1 MIALTVPV
9 MITFGVFLIAMVMVG
24 VVTHEETTTFDDFTV
39 GSRRLTA
46 PVAALSAGAADMSG
60 WLFLGLPGAVYMAG
74 IGATWIAAG
83 LIVGTYLNWRFVAP
97 RLRIFTERVGAVT
110 LPSYLEE
117 RFEDGS
123 RVIRL
128 LSAVVTVVF
137 FTVYVASGLVA
148 CGLLADEIFGAGFEL
163 GLTVFAVVIVIY
175 TILGGFRALSVS
187 HSIQGTL
194 MFLTAIALPAIAL
207 WQLGGFGALHDRL
220 TAATP
225 ALLDPLAEASF
236 ADKKWTSGHSLG
248 VVATISLLSWGLGYF
263 GQPHILTRFM
273 SIRSTRD
280 IPLARRLGVMWVIV
294 VLTGASLVGLA
305 GIVALDKPL
314 DNPETVFIA
323 LSTQLTSPWLAGV
336 LLVAVLAAIKS
347 TVDSQ
352 LLVSATSLTEDLYRA
367 FFRRRAQISDTM
379 LLLIGRLSVVA
390 VALVAYVIALS
401 GGAVLDIVAYAWAG
415 FGAAFG
421 PVILLSLF
429 WPRMTAAGAKAGMLT
444 GALTVLLWKQ
454 IDPLLGPLQTGI
466 YEMVPGV
473 LAATAAALFF
483 GTFVGR
489 PPALDWSRVAEEPLG
504 TEPRHP
510 GEQQVAGQVPG
521 QPRGQAAWQSQ
532 SAWQGRG
539 TWQNQGAWEGPG
551 GWQNQEQRRP
561 ERPQQGA
568 SQPGSPQ
575 PPSYPTHP
583 TSYPSSWPAPPAD
596 GGGSPYPGPP
606 ADGSGR

>member
-1 MIALTVPV
+1 M
-9 MITFGVFLIAMVMVG
+9 
-24 VVTHEETTTFDDFTV
+24 
-39 GSRRLTA
+39 
-46 PVAALSAGAADMSG
+46 
-60 WLFLGLPGAVYMAG
+60 
-74 IGATWIAAG
+74 
-83 LIVGTYLNWRFVAP
+83 
-97 RLRIFTERVGAVT
+97 
-110 LPSYLEE
+110 
-117 RFEDGS
+117 
-123 RVIRL
+123 
-128 LSAVVTVVF
+128 
-137 FTVYVASGLVA
+137 
-148 CGLLADEIFGAGFEL
+148 
-163 GLTVFAVVIVIY
+163 IVIY

-473 LAATAAALFF
+473 LAATAAAAPVLRHVRRTPSRARLVE
-483 GTFVGR
+483 GGGGAAGHR
-489 PPALDWSRVAEEPLG
+489 AAAPPQ
-504 TEPRHP
+504 
-510 GEQQVAGQVPG
+510 EQQVAGQVPG
-521 QPRGQAAWQSQ
+521 QPQGQAAWQSQ

-539 TWQNQGAWEGPG
+539 TWQNQGAWESPG

-561 ERPQQGA
+561 ERPQQGGA
-568 SQPGSPQ
+568 SHPGSPQ